1 MTTERKTTNEY
12 LGQITGVKLVHELMV
27 DIMGGLIPGVLFLFS
42 ILMCIVF
49 PIFCYTG
56 IPHFPN
62 ENGGS
67 DGWFWVVVFL
77 TFLILSYVIG
87 HIFYRSDIKEPDKA
101 DLNRQQNKFFKKQLQ
116 PSLMNIVAEGKREDS
131 NKPEDNKKDENNI
144 QNKVVEHIIHLL
156 ISEIEPLRESMESK
170 GAKNSESDVY
180 NENFLNNCN
189 VAIKGLKE
197 LLKNS
202 KENDGKYRDS
212 LLSVL
217 FPEIKKE
224 RPDKSRQPLEQMD
237 HYTIIIDSYKKKIR
251 PILHKVIAQRLDELL
266 LDLTVYYSILH
277 FQNEAGCATED
288 RCDFPYISYY
298 KYLLKRKETELLKY
312 VNWCT
317 NDSRTKNKIN
327 KYKIKL
333 QMFASNAYSILN
345 KNESHIRM
353 AASSWHVAEAMKWIV
368 WIMMFITAIP
378 IVARIFLYI
387 NDKAIVGLIDE
398 WLVDILTHVTLK
410 TGMLML
416 CISFVFPFCVC
427 ILLRYIQNRVTM
439 FIHYQRLREIYHTL
453 FIYYQWESNLNASQ
467 ERESRLQK
475 TATKD
480 RQTRLSK
487 PNCNDIK

>member
-1 MTTERKTTNEY
+1 MTTERKSTNEY

-56 IPHFPN
+56 IPRFPN
-62 ENGGS
+62 EKGGS

-116 PSLMNIVAEGKREDS
+116 PSLKNIAEEAKRGYPD
-131 NKPEDNKKDENNI
+131 KADDEI
-144 QNKVVEHIIHLL
+144 QNKIIGYIIHLL
-156 ISEIEPLRESMESK
+156 ISEIEPLKESMESL
-170 GAKNSESDVY
+170 GDEITGNDVY
-180 NENFLNNCN
+180 NKDFLDNCN
-189 VAIKGLKE
+189 AAIKA
-197 LLKNS
+197 LKNLAKDDK
-202 KENDGKYRDS
+202 KEDDKYRNHI
-212 LLSVL
+212 LPIL

-224 RPDKSRQPLEQMD
+224 CLETSDKPFEQMER
-237 HYTIIIDSYKKKIR
+237 YTLIIDSYKKKIE
-251 PILHKVIAQRLDELL
+251 PILPRVSVNNYDKLL
-266 LDLTVYYSILH
+266 LNLTVYYSILH

-298 KYLLKRKETELLKY
+298 KYLLKRKETELLRY
-312 VNWCT
+312 VNWYT

-368 WIMMFITAIP
+368 RVMMFITAIP
-378 IVARIFLYI
+378 IIVRAFLYFNEKI
-387 NDKAIVGLIDE
+387 MNASIDN
-398 WLVDILTHVTLK
+398 WLVDILTHATLGTK
-410 TGMLML
+410 MLML
-416 CISFVFPFCVC
+416 CISFAFPFCMYR
-427 ILLRYIQNRVTM
+427 LLQYIQNRVTM

-453 FIYYQWESNLNASQ
+453 FIYYQWESNLNAGQ
-467 ERESRLQK
+467 KRNSRKRRLK
-475 TATKD
+475 KGRTKP
-480 RQTRLSK
+480 SK
-487 PNCNDIK
+487 LNRN